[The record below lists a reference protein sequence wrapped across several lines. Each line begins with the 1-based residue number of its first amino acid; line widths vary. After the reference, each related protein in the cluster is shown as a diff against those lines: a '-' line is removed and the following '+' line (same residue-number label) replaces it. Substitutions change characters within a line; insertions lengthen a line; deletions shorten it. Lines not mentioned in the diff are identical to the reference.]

1 MGRDSGLARDRLG
14 GVRGAG
20 GVAARR
26 LASSG
31 IGLAVGER
39 HDEAGVRVTSRRGG
53 EDGSAS
59 LLVAGGVAAL
69 VVFSMGV
76 ADVARVMLAA
86 SRAQTSADSAA
97 LASAQ
102 ALALDE
108 REPLPEEL
116 AADYA
121 SLNGAV
127 LETCTCDPG
136 SFAATV
142 EVRLPVGEL
151 FLFRDDREVVARAR
165 AEVDLPSPT

>member
-1 MGRDSGLARDRLG
+1 MAQGK
-14 GVRGAG
+14 
-20 GVAARR
+20 ARR
-26 LASSG
+26 
-31 IGLAVGER
+31 
-39 HDEAGVRVTSRRGG
+39 DE
-53 EDGSAS
+53 GSVS

-86 SRAQTSADSAA
+86 STAQTSADAAA
-97 LASAQ
+97 LAAAQ

-136 SFAATV
+136 TFAATV
-142 EVRLPVGEL
+142 EVRMPVGDL
-151 FLFRDDREVVARAR
+151 FLFGDDRAVRARAR
-165 AEVDLPSPT
+165 ADVDIPPPSA

>member
-1 MGRDSGLARDRLG
+1 
-14 GVRGAG
+14 
-20 GVAARR
+20 
-26 LASSG
+26 
-31 IGLAVGER
+31 
-39 HDEAGVRVTSRRGG
+39 VTSRPGR

-59 LLVAGGVAAL
+59 LLVAGGIAAL
-69 VVFSMGV
+69 VVFSMGL

-86 SRAQTSADSAA
+86 SRAQTSADAAA

-136 SFAATV
+136 SFAAAV
-142 EVRLPVGEL
+142 EVRMPVGDL
-151 FLFRDDREVVARAR
+151 FLFGDDRAVVARAR
-165 AEVDLPSPT
+165 ADVDLPPPT